1 MHEPQPIAA
10 AHRELDGASSAAPGA
25 PVADTPDSPD
35 SPDSISALSDAAR
48 AVYAAWGASQ
58 VKLGLATYAE
68 HRKFRTLKLNSV
80 LSDTFGLQ
88 PIGAGCRL
96 RFPGRTDEWM
106 TFLPWAHAL
115 ADAAA
120 GRIYLFIQESN
131 GAVAALGLSCRS
143 SFLAKLRELQA
154 AATSTQSDFKM
165 RIGDILLNIEF
176 RGTPQEASS

>member
-106 TFLPWAHAL
+106 TFLPWAHAPTAGMSSIHPFCPGSASGSQHRL
-115 ADAAA
+115 AA
-120 GRIYLFIQESN
+120 GQRCPT
-131 GAVAALGLSCRS
+131 ARC
-143 SFLAKLRELQA
+143 
-154 AATSTQSDFKM
+154 
-165 RIGDILLNIEF
+165 
-176 RGTPQEASS
+176 